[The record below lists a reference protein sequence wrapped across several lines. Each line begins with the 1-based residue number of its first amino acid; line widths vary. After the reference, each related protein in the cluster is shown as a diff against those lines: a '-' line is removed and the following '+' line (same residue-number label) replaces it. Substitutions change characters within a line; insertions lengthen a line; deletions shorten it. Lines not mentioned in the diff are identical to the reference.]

1 VKAKSFLESA
11 GLTALYALPIANA
24 FLNSWHVDSFHR
36 PHPVASIPRA
46 ILLLTLLVWA
56 LAWLAIAGLDR
67 LPPRGRNLAGIAL
80 PTLLIW
86 LLGRVGAGIYAA
98 RPTVV
103 GRALFASHVGLALVP
118 IVLLVLWRW
127 RPKALQQA
135 LDATRALFTVAA
147 FGMLILLPKLA
158 WQALRFEAPEQTFF
172 TDPSLHPAV
181 SGKPR
186 IVWILMDELSYDQ
199 VFEHRPSGLTFPNFE
214 NFAQHSTTFS
224 DLQPTGYHTEEVI
237 PGLFL
242 GQTVADVEHI
252 YGKPFRFRGVNRG
265 PWHPYDPSQTIF
277 GDARRLGWTTGL
289 AGWYNPYCRFLQ
301 SVLDR
306 CSWQFSDA
314 YPGLPVQLFYNRS
327 TLANLRALLRP
338 HERME
343 PLVDRPSDHETHV
356 RDYQEVMAQSE
367 SLLRDP
373 RIRFVMLHLPVPH
386 TPGIFD
392 QRRHCL
398 VAGGNYVD
406 NLVLADNTLGQL
418 MTVIQSTPDASQT
431 SVIVSSDHSWRVDV
445 WKKLPDWTPEETR
458 VSGKRFDPRP
468 VLMVH
473 LPGGQDAQG
482 ISPQGI
488 SQRTSAMIVH
498 PILEAMLRGQLHS
511 SGDIAALVGQQ
522 KDEQRDKKDK

>member
-11 GLTALYALPIANA
+11 GLAALYALPITNA

-36 PHPVASIPRA
+36 PHPVASISRA

-56 LAWLAIAGLDR
+56 LAWLTLAALDR

-86 LLGRVGAGIYAA
+86 LLGRVGAGIFSA
-98 RPTVV
+98 RPAVA
-103 GRALFASHVGLALVP
+103 GRMLFAAHIGLAIVP
-118 IVLLVLWRW
+118 IALLVLWRLW
-127 RPKALQQA
+127 PRALRQV
-135 LDATRALFTVAA
+135 LDATPALFTVAA

-158 WQALRFEAPEQTFF
+158 WQALRFEAPEQTSF
-172 TDPSLHPAV
+172 TDPSLRSAV
-181 SGKPR
+181 SGQPR

-199 VFEHRPSGLTFPNFE
+199 VFDHRPSGIAFPNFE
-214 NFAQHSTTFS
+214 NFAEHSTTFS
-224 DLQPTGYHTEEVI
+224 NLLPTGYHTEEVI

-242 GQTVADVEHI
+242 GQHVADVEHI
-252 YGKPFRFRGVNRG
+252 YDQPFRFRSVSRG

-289 AGWYNPYCRFLQ
+289 AGWYNPYCRFLH

-327 TLANLRALLRP
+327 TLANLRALLPP
-338 HERME
+338 HERMD
-343 PLVDRPSDHETHV
+343 PLVDQPSNHETHV

-392 QRRHCL
+392 RHRHSL
-398 VAGGNYVD
+398 VAGGNYID

-418 MTVIQSTPDASQT
+418 MTLIQSTPDASQT

-458 VSGKRFDPRP
+458 VSGERFDPRP

-473 LPGGQDAQG
+473 LPAGQGAQS

-488 SQRTSAMIVH
+488 SHMTSAMIVH
-498 PILEAMLRGQLHS
+498 PILEALLRGQLHS
-511 SGDIAALVGQQ
+511 SGDIAALAAQ
-522 KDEQRDKKDK
+522 QRDKKDK